1 MQTKLLSLL
10 LMLVSLSITAQETS
24 HEPSPNFEVKNRQ
37 PSYKLLNNRY
47 FSVQF
52 MGFTFHPGGGAVNMV
67 KNYPLKMDKKAY
79 IVFNVGAVANYDYEL
94 SRKFFL
100 RSSAGLYMDCAYQK
114 AGFVHLGIRFKGITL
129 GRHSFNGGVGP
140 VLSVRED
147 WHKFDGYNDKDFYG
161 NRVWNGMQYRFFPL
175 GGELEYQYQINEQ
188 LAFQYSVIPGYPAV
202 ITSKFGLR
210 FKLN

>member
-1 MQTKLLSLL
+1 MQTKLLTLL
-10 LMLVSLSITAQETS
+10 LMLVSISITAQDAS
-24 HEPSPNFEVKNRQ
+24 QEPNPNFEVKTSQ
-37 PSYKLLNNRY
+37 PSYKLPNNRY

-79 IVFNVGAVANYDYEL
+79 IVLNVGAVANYDYEL

-100 RSSAGLYMDCAYQK
+100 RSSAGLYMDCAYKK
-114 AGFVHLGIRFKGITL
+114 AGFVHFGIRFKGITL
-129 GRHSFNGGVGP
+129 GRHSFNGGLGP

-147 WHKFDGYNDKDFYG
+147 WHGFDGYKDKDFYG
-161 NRVWNGMQYRFFPL
+161 KRVWNGMQYRFFPL
-175 GGELEYQYQINEQ
+175 GGELEYQYQINEK

-210 FKLN
+210 FKVN